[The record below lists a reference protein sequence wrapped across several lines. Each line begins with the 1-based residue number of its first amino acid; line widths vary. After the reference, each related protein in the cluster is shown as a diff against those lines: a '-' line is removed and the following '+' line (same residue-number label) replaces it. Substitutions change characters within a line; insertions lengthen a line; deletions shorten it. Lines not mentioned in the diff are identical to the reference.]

1 MKKIWAPW
9 RSKFIYHRALKGC
22 IFCRAL
28 KAKQDKKHFILDRT
42 EFSFSILNIY
52 PYNNGHLMVAPKRHK
67 GSLEDLSR
75 EELCDLM
82 MLVQKSIK
90 KIKKA
95 LKPHGYNIGINM
107 GKIAG
112 AGFPGHLHIHIVPRW
127 QGDTNFM
134 PVLTHAKIVSE
145 SLDSLYKRLKQC

>member
-9 RSKFIYHRALKGC
+9 RSKFIYHRTQKGC
-22 IFCRAL
+22 IFCRAV
-28 KAKQDKKHFILDRT
+28 KAKQDKKCFIIDRT

-52 PYNNGHLMVAPKRHK
+52 PYNNGHIMVAPKRHK
-67 GSLEDLSR
+67 GSFGDFSK
-75 EELCDLM
+75 EELSDLM
-82 MLVQKSIK
+82 MLVQKSVK
-90 KIKKA
+90 KIQNT

-112 AGFPGHLHIHIVPRW
+112 AGVPGHLHIHIVPRW

-134 PVLTHAKIVSE
+134 PVLTQTKIISE
-145 SLDSLYKRLKQC
+145 SLNSLYKRLKQC